1 LCVGRDRVTLEEAEQ
16 PGSREAERA
25 RARES
30 EPDADPLNL
39 NRVMPAEGE
48 RKNLITTDQWYLGR
62 ATVTPLYFRLLAW
75 IMARGD
81 QKLHHHASGAVRD
94 ISRGP

>member
-1 LCVGRDRVTLEEAEQ
+1 MSVGCDRVTLEGAEQ

-62 ATVTPLYFRLLAW
+62 ATVTPLHLRLLAW

-81 QKLHHHASGAVRD
+81 
-94 ISRGP
+94 

>member
-1 LCVGRDRVTLEEAEQ
+1 MCLGYNRDTLEGAEQ

-25 RARES
+25 RDRES

-48 RKNLITTDQWYLGR
+48 RKI
-62 ATVTPLYFRLLAW
+62 
-75 IMARGD
+75 
-81 QKLHHHASGAVRD
+81 
-94 ISRGP
+94 